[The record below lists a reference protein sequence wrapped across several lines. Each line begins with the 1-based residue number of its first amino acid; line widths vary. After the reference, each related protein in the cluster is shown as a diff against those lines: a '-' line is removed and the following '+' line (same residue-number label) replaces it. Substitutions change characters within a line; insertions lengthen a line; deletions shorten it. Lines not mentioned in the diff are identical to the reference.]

1 MTGFETFPIFDGEL
15 EIRARGG
22 ASQHARPVLV
32 FARPWPAHGD
42 RQRPRPGAERGVSG
56 RTPSGGRCASS

>member
-22 ASQHARPVLV
+22 RRSMRGRFSYSPGPGRRMATVSDRGRVRKERV
-32 FARPWPAHGD
+32 GPA
-42 RQRPRPGAERGVSG
+42 
-56 RTPSGGRCASS
+56 PSGGRCASS